1 MKARKILYLA
11 IVATILSLAI
21 ALPALA
27 DDPEPVP
34 VTMWVQRIQMIR
46 TGRSPKGSDR
56 VGAMIHVLDAN
67 GEPVVDATVTT
78 EWALPDGST
87 LEAAKLTCSQGTE
100 PPQVQGRRARAVV
113 PPQWDCEFGVAAV
126 FVPLDGPG
134 DYTVCVL
141 NVV

>member
-87 LEAAKLTCSQGTE
+87 LEAEKLTCIQ
-100 PPQVQGRRARAVV
+100 
-113 PPQWDCEFGVAAV
+113 GVAAV

-141 NVV
+141 NVVKEGWLYDPSLNPDEECSSIYVW